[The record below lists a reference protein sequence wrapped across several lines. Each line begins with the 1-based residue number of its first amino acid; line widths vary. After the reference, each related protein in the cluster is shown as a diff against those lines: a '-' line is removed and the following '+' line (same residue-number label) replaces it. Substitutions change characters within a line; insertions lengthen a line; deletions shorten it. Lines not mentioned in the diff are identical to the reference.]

1 MSSKQTSLLSVFL
14 IAAAVLGAVRA
25 ASTEPVDPPA
35 QPRVFEIRTY
45 TTEPG
50 KLDALLARFRDHTM
64 KLFEKHGII
73 SIGYWTPADEPRS
86 DNTLIYIV
94 AHPSC
99 AAAQRNW
106 EAFGKDPDWIKARDE
121 SEAGGKIVNK
131 VESVF
136 VNPTD
141 FSPLR

>member
-14 IAAAVLGAVRA
+14 ITAAVLGAVRVA
-25 ASTEPVDPPA
+25 GTEPVDPLA

-50 KLDALLARFRDHTM
+50 KLDALLARFRDHTT
-64 KLFEKHGII
+64 KLFEKHGIM

-94 AHPSC
+94 AHPESRGG
-99 AAAQRNW
+99 AKELGGVRQRSRLDQ
-106 EAFGKDPDWIKARDE
+106 GPR
-121 SEAGGKIVNK
+121 
-131 VESVF
+131 
-136 VNPTD
+136 
-141 FSPLR
+141 